1 MSVNIDSL
9 NLQISAESSVA
20 EKSLNRLLSTL
31 GRIKGA
37 VEKASSLSS
46 VTRRLNALNKA
57 AKSLSTLDAQTEKIN
72 KLVSSLR
79 QLDTLKGVSLKPFIK
94 SAEMLPSAIKA
105 ISDTDADTDKILG
118 ITNTLKSFSN
128 LGKNNINPFIT
139 SAERLPNLMKSLS
152 DMPDID
158 SGKIMRIISTL
169 QTFEGVGKTDI
180 NPFINSAKRLPEAVS
195 ALNNMEEIDV
205 SRLNQVVG
213 SLRTFENLGKN
224 NMNPFLNSLKKIPK
238 ISDDLKSVDFDS
250 FTQSIQRTADAVKPL
265 ATEME
270 KVSNGFS
277 SLPTKLQ
284 QVIKSNQGLSASN
297 QNVAAS
303 KNFLIQGLTAVKIKL
318 AAYGVTLKKVSS
330 ILSDYYIKSN
340 EYIEDINLFTVAMG
354 DAADESFNFA
364 QKVNSLM
371 SIDIS
376 EWVRN
381 QGVFK
386 SIASGFGVVT
396 EKANLMSKNLTQ
408 IAYDIS
414 SFYNIDI
421 DKAMTKVQS
430 GISGELEPLRRLG
443 YALDVATLQQVAYS
457 HGITDSISKMTQ
469 AQKSLIR
476 YVAIMEQS
484 KNVMGDMSRTITTP
498 ANSLRILEQQFEQLK
513 RAIGNIVSV
522 LVAKLIPYIQAFV
535 RLATEAA
542 EALAKAWGFE
552 LPEIDYSGLSV
563 DSVTD
568 GVDDLNNA
576 LDDTADSANSAKKA
590 MQRLAGFDEINVLK
604 NDTEKSDS
612 NKINT
617 SKDLDIE
624 LPEYDFLSGLDESS
638 NKIYEHMKKFF
649 TDLKKWVKD
658 NIPFIKRL
666 AEVIATI
673 WVISKI
679 KKFWDYL
686 KQLWTWFKN
695 LKVIKTIGDISKN
708 FITGFKNSRDKGKGF
723 FTSIK
728 NGFKNIRDN
737 LSTLQKF
744 AITAATTILGAF
756 TAHDFFY
763 NMTKGTLNAKN
774 GFLDIIGMAGSIGTA
789 FALTGPVGG
798 VITTLGVV
806 VGAISGVI
814 QAQQEMR
821 TEFLNNTFFD
831 GEGAKLDTYKTK
843 LENSL
848 EPIDNYTSKVK
859 EMRDAIQ
866 ESNEKLDNAREKVEN
881 FRLKLDGTGELTA
894 TEVKEMKTALDD
906 LVKNMKD
913 NFSLN
918 TESIFKL
925 FKQTS
930 GEVADKLGVDVNKM
944 TTILQGFQNTFN
956 TETNKVQA
964 SANSYLDKISK
975 GIKVTPEEQKQFDN
989 DMKLLNDLS
998 STVSE
1003 NSIRLQE
1010 DLKDVKNGAINFE
1023 DTDTAKKKIEEIGT
1037 TAENTMTGIKDAYV
1051 TQKTAIQNL
1060 LNKADTLYSYG
1071 KISDDEYKKIKKALD
1086 DSMKLLEAN
1095 YDEQKKQAQE
1105 KIAEIFGA
1113 IQDAYDE
1120 NILKVAEADGDTSFA
1135 NMLDI
1140 DRQFSEIKN
1149 SIQEQCDNFDINL
1162 DDFYT
1167 KFGVSTNKSSIE
1179 VGENAAKSAVDSFEK
1194 KMSESGTK
1202 ESIFKNF
1209 LVFDESLKN
1218 SSINLGDSIG
1228 SAIGKAMQSAIN
1240 RNSGYL
1246 TSNQALKKKVESS
1259 GEEIMDWYNKGSIN
1273 AMNSSQSALKGAG
1286 KNSFDSVYKGS
1297 YEAGQFGSPSKKT
1310 YQLGEWYVDG
1320 FVNAVNDNVSDTTKT
1335 VKSLGQKINI
1345 SFSNSLDFDSVK
1357 KNAKKLSNTFTKGID
1372 TNNITVTFVSMFD
1385 VILQKM
1391 QIFSNNLSK
1400 TMNTNLTNM
1409 VNSVNSVKL
1418 TNGTATIGSKMPMI
1432 VVPKMY
1438 SSGGYPERGE
1448 MFMARENGAEL
1459 VGRIG
1464 NKTAVV
1470 NNEQIV
1476 ESIKSGVYEA
1486 VMSAKSSDN
1495 SNNQPVYIHT
1505 TVYLDNDEIYNS
1517 VEKRSRREFIRSNGR
1532 NKVN

>member
-9 NLQISAESSVA
+9 NLQISAESSAA

-79 QLDTLKGVSLKPFIK
+79 ELDTLKGVSVKPFIK

-118 ITNTLKSFSN
+118 ITNALKSFSN
-128 LGKNNINPFIT
+128 FGKNNINPFIT

-158 SGKIMRIISTL
+158 SGKIMRITSTL

-205 SRLNQVVG
+205 SRLNQVVN
-213 SLRTFENLGKN
+213 SLRTFETLGKN
-224 NMNPFLNSLKKIPK
+224 NINPFLNSLKKIPK
-238 ISDDLKSVDFDS
+238 IADDLKNVDFDS
-250 FTQSIQRTADAVKPL
+250 FAQSIQRTADAVKPL

-277 SLPTKLQ
+277 SLPAKLQ

-364 QKVNSLM
+364 QKVNNLM

-695 LKVIKTIGDISKN
+695 LKVIKTISDISKN
-708 FITGFKNSRDKGKGF
+708 FITGFKNSRDKGEGF

-806 VGAISGVI
+806 VGGIKGWIDAQDDLDKQFAESLIYNNGGTKIGEIADAFEDTFKKIKDNNDVFINAAESIDKSKDSLYDTNKELEGLISQVESGGTKIEEAIPDIKKAFEDMRDRTKEVLGEI
-814 QAQQEMR
+814 QTNVKNALTGGDMNDALAEADLNLSESLSAVDNAVKIKSQKVDEYQKKLEDLIKKYNEGKISEQEF
-821 TEFLNNTFFD
+821 TKEINNLRDEYAGLLVDYSQEQTNFIND
-831 GEGAKLDTYKTK
+831 LDTVRKNFDK
-843 LENSL
+843 IDFGDEN
-848 EPIDNYTSKVK
+848 
-859 EMRDAIQ
+859 
-866 ESNEKLDNAREKVEN
+866 
-881 FRLKLDGTGELTA
+881 
-894 TEVKEMKTALDD
+894 EVKESISKIGTAGEDAIKSVKEKWDSIITQTKDLMAGLDTNSTDYKVLDKLLDSFKYQRDKEVSEIASEMDSFYSDVLNQIKLAENKAKDEYWNNANIGDWISYSVAIDTFQIPWNTSYEDYVKSKTDEVYGNIYDIVSKERAKISTDVNEETKKTLSGIPEAVKQSADDVKTNSFISSAIEGMALDIID
-906 LVKNMKD
+906 KFQSSVK
-913 NFSLN
+913 
-918 TESIFKL
+918 E
-925 FKQTS
+925 
-930 GEVADKLGVDVNKM
+930 A
-944 TTILQGFQNTFN
+944 
-956 TETNKVQA
+956 
-964 SANSYLDKISK
+964 SK
-975 GIKVTPEEQKQFDN
+975 GKAVFPQPDMSTIIPYLSKNGTDMGVSLYKGYLNEINKAIPKVT
-989 DMKLLNDLS
+989 S
-998 STVSE
+998 STGNMAQS
-1003 NSIRLQE
+1003 
-1010 DLKDVKNGAINFE
+1010 
-1023 DTDTAKKKIEEIGT
+1023 
-1037 TAENTMTGIKDAYV
+1037 GI
-1051 TQKTAIQNL
+1051 
-1060 LNKADTLYSYG
+1060 
-1071 KISDDEYKKIKKALD
+1071 
-1086 DSMKLLEAN
+1086 
-1095 YDEQKKQAQE
+1095 
-1105 KIAEIFGA
+1105 
-1113 IQDAYDE
+1113 
-1120 NILKVAEADGDTSFA
+1120 
-1135 NMLDI
+1135 
-1140 DRQFSEIKN
+1140 
-1149 SIQEQCDNFDINL
+1149 
-1162 DDFYT
+1162 
-1167 KFGVSTNKSSIE
+1167 
-1179 VGENAAKSAVDSFEK
+1179 
-1194 KMSESGTK
+1194 
-1202 ESIFKNF
+1202 
-1209 LVFDESLKN
+1209 
-1218 SSINLGDSIG
+1218 
-1228 SAIGKAMQSAIN
+1228 
-1240 RNSGYL
+1240 
-1246 TSNQALKKKVESS
+1246 
-1259 GEEIMDWYNKGSIN
+1259 
-1273 AMNSSQSALKGAG
+1273 
-1286 KNSFDSVYKGS
+1286 
-1297 YEAGQFGSPSKKT
+1297 
-1310 YQLGEWYVDG
+1310 
-1320 FVNAVNDNVSDTTKT
+1320 
-1335 VKSLGQKINI
+1335 
-1345 SFSNSLDFDSVK
+1345 DSVK
-1357 KNAKKLSNTFTKGID
+1357 KTQDSHSPSKEYAKLGLYAIQGYCNGITNNLRDITTNATKIATTAISAVSAKNDFKMYGKKVSDTFAKGID
-1372 TNNITVTFVSMFD
+1372 VNNITVTFVSMFD

-1391 QIFSNNLSK
+1391 QIFSNNLSE

-1432 VVPKMY
+1432 IVPKMY
-1438 SSGGYPERGE
+1438 ASGGYPESGE

-1476 ESIKSGVYEA
+1476 ESIKGGVYEA

-1495 SNNQPVYIHT
+1495 SDNQPMYIYT
-1505 TVYLDNDEIYNS
+1505 TVYLDNDEVYNS

>member
-9 NLQISAESSVA
+9 NLQISAESSAA

-79 QLDTLKGVSLKPFIK
+79 ELDTLKGVSVKPFIK

-118 ITNTLKSFSN
+118 ITNALKSFSN
-128 LGKNNINPFIT
+128 FGKNNINPFIT

-158 SGKIMRIISTL
+158 SGKIMRITSTL

-205 SRLNQVVG
+205 SRLNQVVN
-213 SLRTFENLGKN
+213 SLRTFETLGKN
-224 NMNPFLNSLKKIPK
+224 NINPFLNSLKKIPK
-238 ISDDLKSVDFDS
+238 IADDLKNVDFDS
-250 FTQSIQRTADAVKPL
+250 FAQSIQRTADAVKPL

-364 QKVNSLM
+364 QKVNNLM

-386 SIASGFGVVT
+386 SITSGFGVVT

-568 GVDDLNNA
+568 GVDDLNDA
-576 LDDTADSANSAKKA
+576 LNDATDSADSAKKA

-649 TDLKKWVKD
+649 TDLGSWIKDKFPLLKK
-658 NIPFIKRL
+658 L
-666 AEVIATI
+666 AELIGAL

-695 LKVIKTIGDISKN
+695 LKVIKIIGDISKN
-708 FITGFKNSRDKGKGF
+708 FITGFKSSRDKGEGF

-728 NGFKNIRDN
+728 NGFKNVRNN

-866 ESNEKLDNAREKVEN
+866 ESNDKLETASDKVEN
-881 FRLKLDGTGELTA
+881 FKLKLDETGELTA
-894 TEVKEMKTALDD
+894 QDCEDIKKAIGELVTEMQ
-906 LVKNMKD
+906 N

-918 TESIFKL
+918 TETIFDT
-925 FKQTS
+925 FKKTS
-930 GEVADKLGVDVNKM
+930 GEVADKLGVDVSQM

-975 GIKVTPEEQKQFDN
+975 GIKVTPEEQKQFDD
-989 DMKLLNDLS
+989 DMKLLYDLS

-1051 TQKTAIQNL
+1051 TQKTTIQNL

-1071 KISDDEYKKIKKALD
+1071 KISDDKYKEIKKTLD

-1120 NILKVAEADGDTSFA
+1120 NILKVAEADGDTSLV

-1149 SIQEQCDNFDINL
+1149 SIQKQCDNFDINL

-1167 KFGVSTNKSSIE
+1167 KFNEAGT
-1179 VGENAAKSAVDSFEK
+1179 GAVNSLLK
-1194 KMSESGTK
+1194 
-1202 ESIFKNF
+1202 
-1209 LVFDESLKN
+1209 SLKERFDGIKSKKEFSN
-1218 SSINLGDSIG
+1218 EVQSLFSGLGNEIKVKVQSEVNKAQISDFLMTRIN
-1228 SAIGKAMQSAIN
+1228 SAIN
-1240 RNSGYL
+1240 SF
-1246 TSNQALKKKVESS
+1246 SDSKKKTETKFGELGKWICDGINNGIKKFFPSLEKS
-1259 GEEIMDWYNKGSIN
+1259 GTNIFSFIYNSTY
-1273 AMNSSQSALKGAG
+1273 A
-1286 KNSFDSVYKGS
+1286 
-1297 YEAGQFGSPSKKT
+1297 EGQFGSPSKKT

-1335 VKSLGQKINI
+1335 VKGLGQKINI

-1357 KNAKKLSNTFTKGID
+1357 KNAKKLSNTFAKGID
-1372 TNNITVTFVSMFD
+1372 TNNITVTFVNMFD

-1418 TNGTATIGSKMPMI
+1418 INGTATIGSRMPMI

-1438 SSGGYPERGE
+1438 ANGGYPESGE

-1476 ESIKSGVYEA
+1476 ESIKGGVYEA

-1495 SNNQPVYIHT
+1495 SDNQPMYIYT
-1505 TVYLDNDEIYNS
+1505 TVYLDNDEVYNS